1 MNKIHLIH
9 QYKPTHPGIHKIGF
23 EYAQGYNSFDHI
35 CNEWGCSVITS
46 TTKCKK

>member
-1 MNKIHLIH
+1 LVSNHILMNKIHLIH

-35 CNEWGCSVITS
+35 YN
-46 TTKCKK
+46 